1 MIYLN
6 IFNTKGISMKRSAF
20 TMIELVMVIVVLGI
34 LAAIALPRFER
45 DIKQEAA
52 DSVLSDIR
60 YTQHL
65 ALMSSK
71 HNFLNPNWQRAFWKI
86 SFESCAGGSGYFT
99 SIGTD
104 MNYGGDIDLDEGEAA
119 IDPANGKVMYWTNTT
134 SCANGGDSNTSD
146 RIFLTKKFGIKAIAG
161 AGGCNGIQHIGF
173 DHLGRP
179 HVSFSG
185 STAPTYGS
193 YMNTACIFT
202 FTMSDDDTF
211 SIRINP
217 ETGYAFIVGQE
228 DS

>member
-1 MIYLN
+1 MNIY
-6 IFNTKGISMKRSAF
+6 NTKGISMKRPAF
-20 TMIELVMVIVVLGI
+20 TMIEIVMVIVVLGI
-34 LAAIALPRFER
+34 LAALALPRFER

-52 DSVLSDIR
+52 DSILSDIR

-71 HNFLNPNWQRAFWKI
+71 HQFNQPTWQRAFWKI
-86 SFESCAGGSGYFT
+86 SFESCGGGSGFFS

-104 MNYGGDIDLDEGEAA
+104 MDNGGDISQSEAA
-119 IDPANGKVMYWTNTT
+119 MDPANGKVMFWTNTA
-134 SCANGGDSNTSD
+134 SCANGGNSTTSD
-146 RIFLTKKFGIKAIAG
+146 RIFLTKKFGIKGISG
-161 AGGCNGIQHIGF
+161 AGGCAEIQHIGF

-193 YMNTACIFT
+193 YMNTACTFT
-202 FTMSDDDTF
+202 FTLSDDDTF

>member
-1 MIYLN
+1 MN
-6 IFNTKGISMKRSAF
+6 RSAF
-20 TMIELVMVIVVLGI
+20 TMIEIVMVIVVLGI
-34 LAAIALPRFER
+34 LAALALPRFER

-52 DSVLSDIR
+52 DSILSDIR

-65 ALMSSK
+65 ALQSSK
-71 HNFLNPNWQRAFWKI
+71 HKFDEPKWQRAFWKI
-86 SFESCAGGSGYFT
+86 TFESCGGGSGFFT
-99 SIGTD
+99 SIGSD
-104 MNYGGDIDLDEGEAA
+104 MDWGGDISQAEAA
-119 IDPANGKVMYWTNTT
+119 IDPANGKVMFWTNTA
-134 SCANGGDSNTSD
+134 SCADGGDNNTSD

-161 AGGCNGIQHIGF
+161 TEGCNGIQHIGF

>member
-71 HNFLNPNWQRAFWKI
+71 HQFNEPKWQRAFWKI

-99 SIGTD
+99 SIGSD
-104 MNYGGDIDLDEGEAA
+104 MDWGGDISQSEAA
-119 IDPANGKVMYWTNTT
+119 IDPANSKVMFWTDTA
-134 SCANGGDSNTSD
+134 SCADGGNSNTSD

-185 STAPTYGS
+185 STVPNYGS
-193 YMNTACIFT
+193 YMNTACTFT